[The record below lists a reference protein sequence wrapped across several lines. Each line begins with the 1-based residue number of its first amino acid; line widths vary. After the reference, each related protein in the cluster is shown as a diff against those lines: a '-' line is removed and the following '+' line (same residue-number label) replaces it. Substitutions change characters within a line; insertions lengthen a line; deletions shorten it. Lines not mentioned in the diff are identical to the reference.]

1 MHRHRVVRILP
12 FTPEQ
17 LFTLVGDVGAYP
29 QFVPWV
35 TSMRVTNLRADPDVS
50 TVDAEAGVGFSFLRE
65 RFSTRVRRDSGTLQI
80 STDLLS
86 GPFKRLH
93 NHWKFEP
100 HPTGCR
106 VVFEIEFAFKSRL
119 LDAFLHANFDRAV
132 NKLIGCFEARARAL
146 YGEHKPVA
154 PAEAGIQA

>member
-1 MHRHRVVRILP
+1 MHRHRVVRVLP

-17 LFTLVGDVGAYP
+17 LFTLVGEVGAYP
-29 QFVPWV
+29 DFVPWV
-35 TSMRVTNLRADPDVS
+35 TSMRLTNLRADPEVT
-50 TVDAEAGVGFSFLRE
+50 TVDAEAAVGFSFLRE
-65 RFSTRVRRDSGTLQI
+65 RFSTRVRRDSRTLEI
-80 STDLLS
+80 TTDLLS

-93 NHWKFEP
+93 NNWKFEP

-106 VVFEIEFAFKSRL
+106 VVFEIEFAFRSRL

-146 YGEHKPVA
+146 YGDKPLA
-154 PAEAGIQA
+154 PAEAGVQV